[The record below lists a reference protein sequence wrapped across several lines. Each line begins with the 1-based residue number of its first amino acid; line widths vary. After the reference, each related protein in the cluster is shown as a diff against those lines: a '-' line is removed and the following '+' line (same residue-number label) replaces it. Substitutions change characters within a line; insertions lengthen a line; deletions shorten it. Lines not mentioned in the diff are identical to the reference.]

1 MRRREWLAVLI
12 GGLGGGVLSFAVS
25 WCFVGQSGLWLSVL
39 VGSVL
44 GLAGGAFGQNFIE
57 GLVVAGVCLAL
68 LVAVLLSPIPSVWL
82 RELATGFCV
91 GTAAGWIARGTVAR
105 GPSG

>member
-1 MRRREWLAVLI
+1 MRKREWLAVLI
-12 GGLGGGVLSFAVS
+12 GGFGGGVLSFAVS
-25 WCFVGQSGLWLSVL
+25 WWFVGQSGLWISVL

-57 GLVVAGVCLAL
+57 GLVVAGLCLAL
-68 LVAVLLSPIPSVWL
+68 LVAVLLLPLPWAWL

-91 GTAAGWIARGTVAR
+91 GTAVGWIAHGTVAR
-105 GPSG
+105 RRSG

>member
-1 MRRREWLAVLI
+1 MRKREWLAVLI
-12 GGLGGGVLSFAVS
+12 GGLGGGVLSFAVT
-25 WCFVGQSGLWLSVL
+25 WCFVGQSGLWLSVI

-57 GLVVAGVCLAL
+57 GLVVAGLCLAL
-68 LVAVLLSPIPSVWL
+68 LVAVLLLPLPWTWL

-91 GTAAGWIARGTVAR
+91 GTGAGWIARGTVTR
-105 GPSG
+105 RQSG